1 MNSIKK
7 NLNLIYVTILIFF
20 SFFINFY
27 YSKIGAYPI
36 DTFLHYDSAYRIIN
50 GEHPVKDYWIASGFL
65 VDYIQSI
72 FFKLFDVNWNSFII
86 HSSLFNSILTIL
98 LYYFLIKKKINKSK
112 VFIYCVSFAIL
123 GYTISGTPFVDQH
136 ATFFFLIS
144 SLLIIYNLELQKN
157 YIWILIIFLFFFSF
171 LSKQVP
177 AAYGAIIYTF
187 LLSFYFFYSKK
198 LNQIRIIFF
207 SIFAAIT
214 ILFIFLLIV
223 KISITDFILQYLL
236 YPRTIGENRF
246 ENFNITFNSIFN
258 QFKFIFVPLII
269 YCFLYYKNFK
279 KKKTEFYY
287 TKILPPLFV
296 ISLTFILLFH
306 QIMTKNQIFIYFL
319 IPILIGFI
327 EIELG
332 IINIKHKSFISVIMI
347 IFLIIVTTKYHL
359 RYNDAR
365 KFHELERT
373 KLSIAVDARKIDNSL
388 IGLKWVNPHFD
399 NSPLEEIKILL
410 KAKNILNTNNNQNIM
425 LITHY
430 SFFDSITSVKLNSPS
445 RAYDQVSLPL
455 INNKHSK
462 LFKKFLITK
471 IKKKNISSIYFFR
484 HEKFPKKNITSYF
497 KKKCLNNFKN
507 EIFLIYKIKCL
518 E

>member
-279 KKKTEFYY
+279 KKKNR
-287 TKILPPLFV
+287 
-296 ISLTFILLFH
+296 ILL
-306 QIMTKNQIFIYFL
+306 Y
-319 IPILIGFI
+319 
-327 EIELG
+327 
-332 IINIKHKSFISVIMI
+332 
-347 IFLIIVTTKYHL
+347 
-359 RYNDAR
+359 
-365 KFHELERT
+365 
-373 KLSIAVDARKIDNSL
+373 
-388 IGLKWVNPHFD
+388 
-399 NSPLEEIKILL
+399 
-410 KAKNILNTNNNQNIM
+410 
-425 LITHY
+425 
-430 SFFDSITSVKLNSPS
+430 
-445 RAYDQVSLPL
+445 
-455 INNKHSK
+455 
-462 LFKKFLITK
+462 
-471 IKKKNISSIYFFR
+471 
-484 HEKFPKKNITSYF
+484 
-497 KKKCLNNFKN
+497 
-507 EIFLIYKIKCL
+507 
-518 E
+518 